1 MFLKPVYKAPNAF
14 LDRKGTQSLCND
26 IRYTPTPEETAA
38 LERQVAAKA
47 AHKAE
52 QARRRKDAKAMRSAA
67 TTHDNSRQSSGD
79 FDDSVSVFSV
89 ASTSTYSSLR
99 KMLPHKTLEKTTR

>member
-1 MFLKPVYKAPNAF
+1 MFLRPNYKAPNAF

-26 IRYTPTPEETAA
+26 IRYTPSPEETAA

-47 AHKAE
+47 ARKAE

-67 TTHDNSRQSSGD
+67 THDNSRQSL
-79 FDDSVSVFSV
+79 DDGTSVFSV
-89 ASTSTYSSLR
+89 ASTSTYSSFR
-99 KMLPHKTLEKTTR
+99 KMLPHKTLEKTAR